1 MTQPYVLWAL
11 LGMVAYSITTLLVKL
26 AVRAGAGSSFMV
38 LMISVSI
45 VFASV
50 VLIVALRGELKS
62 LLGMD
67 RTALLWSFAAGI
79 ALTIAVTALFQAL
92 SLGPASVA
100 VPIYGMFIV
109 GGAAL
114 GVAVLHE
121 PLTWNKVA
129 GLIAAVIGV
138 VLISM

>member
-67 RTALLWSFAAGI
+67 QKALLWSFAAGI
-79 ALTIAVTALFQAL
+79 ALTIAVTSLFQAL
-92 SLGPASVA
+92 SLGPASVV

-129 GLIAAVIGV
+129 GLVAAVIGV